1 MTAAGGA
8 WISTA
13 SDREVKAFEDIYGVA
28 PAVVAQ
34 APGRVNLLGEHT
46 DYNDG
51 YVLPT
56 TIPQVTTVS
65 LAPAPDRYVVYSA
78 ELDRCVTFTPEQP
91 PGEPFAAYVYCCVRV
106 ALDQGASIP
115 PLAMHIASTVPTG
128 VGLSSRAALEVATFR
143 ALRELLSERWDDV
156 SIARYAQQAG
166 TRYAGEQCG
175 IMDQMAASLGAQG
188 YMLFLD
194 IRTLQRRMLPQ
205 PAGSDIL
212 VIDSGIPP
220 SLAATAY
227 NARRAECAEAARLLG
242 VPALRDVTYPH
253 AAEHLPDPLGRRARH
268 VIGENARV
276 LEACGGVSAAD
287 FGALMNASH
296 GSLRDDYEVSVRAV
310 DQLIELL
317 QGDSA
322 VHGARMTG
330 AGFGGACVALCHA
343 GMAATVGSRIV
354 GAYNRTGAVAR
365 VLVPEPEPGAASA
378 GH

>member
-1 MTAAGGA
+1 M
-8 WISTA
+8 
-13 SDREVKAFEDIYGVA
+13 SDRDVKTFEDIYGVS

-34 APGRVNLLGEHT
+34 APGCVNLLGEHT

-65 LAPAPDRYVVYSA
+65 LRPAQEVRYAIYSA
-78 ELDRCVTFTPEQP
+78 ELDRYVKFMPEQP
-91 PGEPFAAYVYCCVRV
+91 PGEHFATYVYGCVRV
-106 ALDQGASIP
+106 ALDQGASVP
-115 PLAMHIASTVPTG
+115 ALDVHIASTVPIG
-128 VGLSSRAALEVATFR
+128 VGLSSSAALEVATLR

-156 SIARYAQQAG
+156 TIAGYAQQAEV
-166 TRYAGEQCG
+166 RYAGVQCG

-188 YMLFLD
+188 RMLFLD
-194 IRTLQRRMLPQ
+194 TRTLQRRVLPL
-205 PAGSDIL
+205 PADSEIL
-212 VIDSGIPP
+212 VVDSGIPP

-242 VPALRDVTYPH
+242 VPALRDVADPH

-268 VIGENARV
+268 VISENARV
-276 LEACGGVSAAD
+276 LEACRDVSAAD

-310 DQLIELL
+310 DQLVELL

-322 VHGARMTG
+322 VYGARMAG
-330 AGFGGACVALCHA
+330 AGFGGACVALCRT
-343 GMAATVGSRIV
+343 GMAGTVGSRIV
-354 GAYNRTGAVAR
+354 GAYNHTGAVSR
-365 VLVPEPEPGAASA
+365 VLVPEPERASAASA
-378 GH
+378 TH